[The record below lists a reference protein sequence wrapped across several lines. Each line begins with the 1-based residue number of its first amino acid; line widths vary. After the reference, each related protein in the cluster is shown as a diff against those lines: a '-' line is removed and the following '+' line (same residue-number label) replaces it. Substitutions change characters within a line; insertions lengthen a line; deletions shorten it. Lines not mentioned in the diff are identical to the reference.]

1 MPPDLE
7 IGVHRLRTGILEIEK
22 LRLGVKWFCALVLV
36 LTCIACAPSPSPS
49 APSAPS
55 QTSASSNAPG
65 TLTVTS
71 TAFAEGGDIPVK
83 FTCNGQSVSP
93 ELKWSGGPTTTQ
105 SFALIVDDPDAP
117 IGTFT
122 HWVAYDIPANTTEL
136 GEGAQNIGK
145 SGNNGA
151 GRTGFIGPCPPS
163 GTHRYLFQVYAL
175 DTAALN
181 LKDGATRDDLRNAM
195 QGHILAQGTLTGR
208 YGK

>member
-1 MPPDLE
+1 MSL
-7 IGVHRLRTGILEIEK
+7 GI
-22 LRLGVKWFCALVLV
+22 KWLCALVLV
-36 LTCIACAPSPSPS
+36 LTCTACASSPSPS
-49 APSAPS
+49 ATSAPP
-55 QTSASSNAPG
+55 QTSASSDAPG

-71 TAFAEGGDIPVK
+71 TAFAEGGDIPAK

-93 ELKWSGGPTTTQ
+93 ELKWSGAQPATQ
-105 SFALIVDDPDAP
+105 SYALIVDDPDAP

-122 HWVAYDIPANTTEL
+122 HWVAYDIPAGTREI
-136 GEGAQNIGK
+136 GEGAQPTGK
-145 SGNNGA
+145 GGNNST

-181 LKDGATRDDLRNAM
+181 LKEGATRDDVRKAM